1 MTTKKRK
8 HIEEV
13 AAREEDITAEILTRP
28 EVQAAITIQQWQ
40 NLHEIDALSQTLSSQ
55 IDDVNNGKMQRPEAM
70 LLAQAHTLDQL
81 FNTLAQRAHRRETV
95 TSCEIHLRLA
105 FKAQNQCRST
115 LETLAAIK
123 NPPVVFA
130 KQANISSG
138 HQQINNGTPAPASHV
153 GKIKNPQ
160 YKLLEV
166 NDGERLDTRTK
177 TTASS
182 IDSDMETVGKI
193 NRTKNSRRQGKSI
206 PQRI

>member
-13 AAREEDITAEILTRP
+13 AVREENITAEILTKP

-40 NLHEIDALSQTLSSQ
+40 NLYEIDALSQTLSSQ
-55 IDDVNNGKMQRPEAM
+55 IDDVNNGNMQRPEAM

-81 FNTLAQRAHRRETV
+81 FNTLAQRAHKRETV

-123 NPPVVFA
+123 NPPIVFA

-138 HQQINNGTPAPASHV
+138 HQQINNGTASHA
-153 GKIKNPQ
+153 GEIKNQ
-160 YKLLEV
+160 QNKLLRDLPNET
-166 NDGERLDTRTK
+166 LDTGR
-177 TTASS
+177 A
-182 IDSDMETVGKI
+182 IETSGI
-193 NRTKNSRRQGKSI
+193 NKAMATVE
-206 PQRI
+206 

>member
-1 MTTKKRK
+1 M
-8 HIEEV
+8 IS
-13 AAREEDITAEILTRP
+13 TAETLTRP

-40 NLHEIDALSQTLSSQ
+40 NLHEIAALAKTLSSQ
-55 IDDVNNGKMQRPEAM
+55 IDDVNNGNMQRPEAM

-81 FNTLAQRAHRRETV
+81 FNTLAQRAHKRETV

-138 HQQINNGTPAPASHV
+138 HQQINNGTASHA
-153 GKIKNPQ
+153 GEIKNQ
-160 YKLLEV
+160 QNKLLRE
-166 NDGERLDTRTK
+166 
-177 TTASS
+177 
-182 IDSDMETVGKI
+182 
-193 NRTKNSRRQGKSI
+193 
-206 PQRI
+206 